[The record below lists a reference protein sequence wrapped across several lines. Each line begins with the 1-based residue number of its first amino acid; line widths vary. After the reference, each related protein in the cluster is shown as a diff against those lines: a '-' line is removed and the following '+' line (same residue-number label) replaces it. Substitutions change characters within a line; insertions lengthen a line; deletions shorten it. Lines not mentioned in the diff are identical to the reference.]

1 MQTDV
6 KVPSSEET
14 GGEVKT
20 DAGESKGRG
29 NEDDSDTA
37 GGNSKN
43 EKENKVEQA
52 TYTKD
57 DINDYEDSTKSP
69 TNSNDTEKADQTENI
84 IFANK
89 AESSNKAI
97 EVEQDKN
104 GSDNDQTVTDN
115 DTRLQ
120 QDETSGEKNND
131 VTKLEQNGAD
141 EQKTENVTLTQTRNE
156 KKNNDVTK
164 LEQNGADEQKT
175 ENVTLTQARN
185 ENNTNEDTA
194 SKSSDD
200 LAGKTQ
206 LSTNEND
213 NHSKTNDGNMNND
226 ENKKMNSDE
235 KPNPEVIDDEG
246 AHKSSKSEDV
256 NDTKRQTSSV
266 QNLTAS
272 PEKENTTAVTSSESS
287 KSKSSSKEHNTVQ
300 PEVFQED
307 EQETVKNKDDH
318 YDSDDDD
325 EIKNISHKTDDENDS
340 ENETKDLIYDEN
352 DKNDVK
358 SHDSMTTSQN
368 ENSNKEN
375 DNVSYDKEKEE
386 HNKENDDD
394 QKTSA
399 RSETDQQPS
408 ARSENQK
415 HVVIA
420 PEVRITSAKDRENS
434 TVSNKGKQSK
444 SPKPQ
449 DTKYRGTPSPRQ
461 QTYRQKQDDRKFRR
475 PIHSA
480 PVKAQSPIYRQKST
494 DGRRCFSRASQS
506 GKQKKEYKTEELR
519 RLQEVLKKDK
529 SHIRKPR
536 QRAHFP
542 FVWTSLEPYYNTS
555 TAAFLID
562 LSVDDQDSKTPEP
575 VETPR
580 SPRTKKR
587 NKVNADERQHAPVMR
602 TRTIST
608 PEEFRHS
615 YVSRSTAVGLC
626 DPWVDLE
633 MDNTILP
640 KIGSAQRTSTRG
652 TTHSPERT
660 KEQKKEKDAKEK
672 GKKDNKG
679 STRLP
684 KFPVVPFHAGKENA
698 TMRFPYQDIPKFRE
712 EMNQRFSLNA
722 PQKIDKDYKR
732 TKDDF
737 YRMDLDKIEEIHPM
751 NRPHM
756 RKAYFAY
763 LQNTPGSRKAV
774 SECVK
779 SLDESQKPQQ
789 QPTGSAQK
797 AS

>member
-1 MQTDV
+1 MKNKQGKNKNDKNAKATATSKKTDV

-43 EKENKVEQA
+43 EKENKLEQA
-52 TYTKD
+52 TDTKD
-57 DINDYEDSTKSP
+57 NINDYEDSTKSP

-84 IFANK
+84 IVANQ
-89 AESSNKAI
+89 AESSNKTTD
-97 EVEQDKN
+97 VEQDKN
-104 GSDNDQTVTDN
+104 GSDNDQTVMENDN
-115 DTRLQ
+115 RLQ
-120 QDETSGEKNND
+120 QDETNREKNND

-156 KKNNDVTK
+156 
-164 LEQNGADEQKT
+164 
-175 ENVTLTQARN
+175 
-185 ENNTNEDTA
+185 NNTNEDTA
-194 SKSSDD
+194 SKSPDD
-200 LAGKTQ
+200 LAGNTQ

-213 NHSKTNDGNMNND
+213 NHSKTNDGNINND
-226 ENKKMNSDE
+226 ESKKNSDE
-235 KPNPEVIDDEG
+235 KPNPVVIDDEG

-266 QNLTAS
+266 KNLTAS
-272 PEKENTTAVTSSESS
+272 PEKEKTTAVTSSESS
-287 KSKSSSKEHNTVQ
+287 ESKSSSNEHNTVQ

-307 EQETVKNKDDH
+307 EQETVQNKVDH
-318 YDSDDDD
+318 NDSDDDD

-340 ENETKDLIYDEN
+340 ENETKDLIHDEN
-352 DKNDVK
+352 YKSDVK

-368 ENSNKEN
+368 ENSTKEN
-375 DNVSYDKEKEE
+375 DNESYDKEKEE

-434 TVSNKGKQSK
+434 TVSNNGKQSK

-475 PIHSA
+475 PVHSA

-562 LSVDDQDSKTPEP
+562 L
-575 VETPR
+575 
-580 SPRTKKR
+580 
-587 NKVNADERQHAPVMR
+587 
-602 TRTIST
+602 

>member
-43 EKENKVEQA
+43 EKENKLEQA
-52 TYTKD
+52 TDTKD
-57 DINDYEDSTKSP
+57 NINDYEDSTKSP

-84 IFANK
+84 IVANQ
-89 AESSNKAI
+89 AESSNKTTD
-97 EVEQDKN
+97 VEQDKN
-104 GSDNDQTVTDN
+104 GSDNDQTVMENDN
-115 DTRLQ
+115 RLQ
-120 QDETSGEKNND
+120 QDETNREKNND

-156 KKNNDVTK
+156 
-164 LEQNGADEQKT
+164 
-175 ENVTLTQARN
+175 
-185 ENNTNEDTA
+185 NNTNEDTA
-194 SKSSDD
+194 SKSPDD
-200 LAGKTQ
+200 LAGNTQ

-213 NHSKTNDGNMNND
+213 NHSKTNDGNINND
-226 ENKKMNSDE
+226 ESKKNSDE
-235 KPNPEVIDDEG
+235 KPNPVVIDDEG

-266 QNLTAS
+266 KNLTAS
-272 PEKENTTAVTSSESS
+272 PEKEKTTAVTSSESS
-287 KSKSSSKEHNTVQ
+287 ESKSSSNEHNTVQ

-307 EQETVKNKDDH
+307 EQETVQNKVDH
-318 YDSDDDD
+318 NDSDDDD

-340 ENETKDLIYDEN
+340 ENETKDLIHDEN
-352 DKNDVK
+352 YKSDVK

-368 ENSNKEN
+368 ENSTKEN
-375 DNVSYDKEKEE
+375 DNESYDKEKEE

-434 TVSNKGKQSK
+434 TVSNNGKQSK

-475 PIHSA
+475 PVHSA

-587 NKVNADERQHAPVMR
+587 NKV
-602 TRTIST
+602 

>member
-29 NEDDSDTA
+29 HEDDSDTA
-37 GGNSKN
+37 GGNSKTEN
-43 EKENKVEQA
+43 ENEIKQA
-52 TYTKD
+52 TDTKD
-57 DINDYEDSTKSP
+57 ERNDNEDSTKSP
-69 TNSNDTEKADQTENI
+69 SYSDDTEKNDKVESETV
-84 IFANK
+84 ANN
-89 AESSNKAI
+89 AERSDKEI
-97 EVEQDKN
+97 DVEQDKK
-104 GSDNDQTVTDN
+104 GSDNDQTVMDKDN
-115 DTRLQ
+115 RRQ

-131 VTKLEQNGAD
+131 VEKLEENDAD
-141 EQKTENVTLTQTRNE
+141 EQKTENMTLS
-156 KKNNDVTK
+156 KSK
-164 LEQNGADEQKT
+164 
-175 ENVTLTQARN
+175 N
-185 ENNTNEDTA
+185 ENSTTGDTG
-194 SKSSDD
+194 SKSLDD
-200 LAGKTQ
+200 FAGDAK
-206 LSTNEND
+206 LSTNENE
-213 NHSKTNDGNMNND
+213 HSKTNESTVIND
-226 ENKKMNSDE
+226 ESNKMNSDE
-235 KPNPEVIDDEG
+235 KTNPEVFDVNEET
-246 AHKSSKSEDV
+246 HKSSKSEDV
-256 NDTKRQTSSV
+256 NDTKSQTSSV
-266 QNLTAS
+266 QQLAAS
-272 PEKENTTAVTSSESS
+272 PVKENTTVVTSSESS
-287 KSKSSSKEHNTVQ
+287 EVKSGSKEHDKVQ

-307 EQETVKNKDDH
+307 KQEVVHNKDNH

-325 EIKNISHKTDDENDS
+325 EIKNLSHKTDDENDS
-340 ENETKDLIYDEN
+340 ENETKDIIHDEN

-358 SHDSMTTSQN
+358 SHDLMTTSQN
-368 ENSNKEN
+368 EDSNKEN
-375 DNVSYDKEKEE
+375 DNMSYDKEKEE
-386 HNKENDDD
+386 HNKDNDGD
-394 QKTSA
+394 QNASA

-449 DTKYRGTPSPRQ
+449 ENKYRGTPSPRQ
-461 QTYRQKQDDRKFRR
+461 QTYKQKQDDRKFRR

-562 LSVDDQDSKTPEP
+562 LSVDDQESKTPEP

-587 NKVNADERQHAPVMR
+587 NKVNADERQQAPVMR
-602 TRTIST
+602 SRTIST

-672 GKKDNKG
+672 DKKDKKG

>member
-1 MQTDV
+1 MKNKQGKNKNDKNAKATATSKKTDV

-43 EKENKVEQA
+43 EKENKLEQA
-52 TYTKD
+52 TDTKD
-57 DINDYEDSTKSP
+57 NINDYEDSTKSP

-84 IFANK
+84 IVANQ
-89 AESSNKAI
+89 AESSNKTTD
-97 EVEQDKN
+97 VEQDKN
-104 GSDNDQTVTDN
+104 GSDNDQTVMENDN
-115 DTRLQ
+115 RLQ
-120 QDETSGEKNND
+120 QDETNREKNND

-156 KKNNDVTK
+156 
-164 LEQNGADEQKT
+164 
-175 ENVTLTQARN
+175 
-185 ENNTNEDTA
+185 NNTNEDTA
-194 SKSSDD
+194 SKSPDD
-200 LAGKTQ
+200 LAGNTQ

-213 NHSKTNDGNMNND
+213 NHSKTNDGNINND
-226 ENKKMNSDE
+226 ESKKNSDE
-235 KPNPEVIDDEG
+235 KPNPVVIDDEG

-266 QNLTAS
+266 KNLTAS
-272 PEKENTTAVTSSESS
+272 PEKEKTTAVTSSESS
-287 KSKSSSKEHNTVQ
+287 ESKSSSNEHNTVQ

-307 EQETVKNKDDH
+307 EQETVQNKVDH
-318 YDSDDDD
+318 NDSDDDD

-340 ENETKDLIYDEN
+340 ENETKDLIHDEN
-352 DKNDVK
+352 YKSDVK

-368 ENSNKEN
+368 ENSTKEN
-375 DNVSYDKEKEE
+375 DNESYDKEKEE

-434 TVSNKGKQSK
+434 TVSNNGKQSK

-475 PIHSA
+475 PVHSA

-562 LSVDDQDSKTPEP
+562 L
-575 VETPR
+575 
-580 SPRTKKR
+580 
-587 NKVNADERQHAPVMR
+587 NADERQHAPVMR
-602 TRTIST
+602 SRTIST

>member
-1 MQTDV
+1 MSETDV

-43 EKENKVEQA
+43 EKENKLEQA
-52 TYTKD
+52 TDTKD
-57 DINDYEDSTKSP
+57 NINDYEDSTKSP

-84 IFANK
+84 IVANQ
-89 AESSNKAI
+89 AESSNKTTD
-97 EVEQDKN
+97 VEQDKN
-104 GSDNDQTVTDN
+104 GSDNDQTVMENDN
-115 DTRLQ
+115 RLQ
-120 QDETSGEKNND
+120 QDETNREKNND

-156 KKNNDVTK
+156 
-164 LEQNGADEQKT
+164 
-175 ENVTLTQARN
+175 
-185 ENNTNEDTA
+185 NNTNEDTA
-194 SKSSDD
+194 SKSPDD
-200 LAGKTQ
+200 LAGNTQ

-213 NHSKTNDGNMNND
+213 NHSKTNDGNINND
-226 ENKKMNSDE
+226 ESKKNSDE
-235 KPNPEVIDDEG
+235 KPNPVVIDDEG

-266 QNLTAS
+266 KNLTAS
-272 PEKENTTAVTSSESS
+272 PEKEKTTAVTSSESS
-287 KSKSSSKEHNTVQ
+287 ESKSSSNEHNTVQ

-307 EQETVKNKDDH
+307 EQETVQNKVDH
-318 YDSDDDD
+318 NDSDDDD

-340 ENETKDLIYDEN
+340 ENETKDLIHDEN
-352 DKNDVK
+352 YKSDVK

-368 ENSNKEN
+368 ENSTKEN
-375 DNVSYDKEKEE
+375 DNESYDKEKEE

-434 TVSNKGKQSK
+434 TVSNNGKQSK

-475 PIHSA
+475 PVHSA

-587 NKVNADERQHAPVMR
+587 NKV
-602 TRTIST
+602 

>member
-1 MQTDV
+1 MKNKQGKNKNDKNAKATATSKKTDV

-43 EKENKVEQA
+43 EKENKLEQA
-52 TYTKD
+52 TDTKD
-57 DINDYEDSTKSP
+57 NINDYEDSTKSP

-84 IFANK
+84 IVANQ
-89 AESSNKAI
+89 AESSNKTTD
-97 EVEQDKN
+97 VEQDKN
-104 GSDNDQTVTDN
+104 GSDNDQTVMENDN
-115 DTRLQ
+115 RLQ
-120 QDETSGEKNND
+120 QDETNREKNND

-156 KKNNDVTK
+156 
-164 LEQNGADEQKT
+164 
-175 ENVTLTQARN
+175 
-185 ENNTNEDTA
+185 NNTNEDTA
-194 SKSSDD
+194 SKSPDD
-200 LAGKTQ
+200 LAGNTQ

-213 NHSKTNDGNMNND
+213 NHSKTNDGNINND
-226 ENKKMNSDE
+226 ESKKNSDE
-235 KPNPEVIDDEG
+235 KPNPVVIDDEG

-266 QNLTAS
+266 KNLTAS
-272 PEKENTTAVTSSESS
+272 PEKEKTTAVTSSESS
-287 KSKSSSKEHNTVQ
+287 ESKSSSNEHNTVQ

-307 EQETVKNKDDH
+307 EQETVQNKVDH
-318 YDSDDDD
+318 NDSDDDD

-340 ENETKDLIYDEN
+340 ENETKDLIHDEN
-352 DKNDVK
+352 YKSDVK

-368 ENSNKEN
+368 ENSTKEN
-375 DNVSYDKEKEE
+375 DNESYDKEKEE

-434 TVSNKGKQSK
+434 TVSNNGKQSK

-475 PIHSA
+475 PVHSA

-587 NKVNADERQHAPVMR
+587 NKV
-602 TRTIST
+602 